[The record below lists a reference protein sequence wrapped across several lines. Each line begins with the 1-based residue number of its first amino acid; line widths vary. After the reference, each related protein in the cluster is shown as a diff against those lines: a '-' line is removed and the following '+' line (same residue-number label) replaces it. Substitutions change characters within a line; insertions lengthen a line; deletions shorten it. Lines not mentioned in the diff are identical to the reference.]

1 MTDEV
6 RGLNL
11 SINLAPNNWRG
22 LTLKNPIIIAS
33 GTFGYDGYG
42 RGIPETM
49 DLSQIGAV
57 IPKTVTRHPRE
68 GNPEPRWYPTSYREG
83 KERNEAIYLNSIGL
97 ANPGIEGALSDLAPA
112 WHTWPATIILSL
124 SGSSPT
130 EFGEMAAMSK
140 GVSGFEALELNL
152 SCPNIESGA
161 LFAHSADQT
170 YQVVKQVK
178 ANSDLP
184 ILVKLAPN
192 VPDIVPIGKAAAS
205 AGADALTISNTNPAM
220 LVETASKT
228 PVLGAG
234 TGGLSGPALHPI
246 ALALVYQ
253 ASRAIDIPIVGVG
266 GVFSAEDALRFIMC
280 GASAVQIGSA
290 NLADM
295 WAPINVL
302 KELTEYLQIDEIS
315 DFQEMIGLAH
325 HRTAV

>member
-1 MTDEV
+1 MNV
-6 RGLNL
+6 RDLNL
-11 SINLAPNNWRG
+11 GINLAPNNELG
-22 LTLKNPIIIAS
+22 LELQNPVIIAS

-42 RGIPETM
+42 RGIPEDM

-57 IPKTVTRHPRE
+57 IPKTVTRYPRE
-68 GNPEPRWYPTSYREG
+68 GNPEPRWYPRSYREG
-83 KERNEAIYLNSIGL
+83 RQRNDAIYLNSIGL
-97 ANPGIEGALSDLAPA
+97 ANPGIEAALSDLAPIWDA
-112 WHTWPATIILSL
+112 WPAQIILSL
-124 SGSSPT
+124 SASSPS
-130 EFGEMAAMSK
+130 EFGVMAAMTN
-140 GVSGFEALELNL
+140 GISGFEALELNL

-170 YQVVKQVK
+170 YEVVKQVK
-178 ANSDLP
+178 ENSALP

-192 VPDIVPIGKAAAS
+192 VPDIVPIGKAAES

-220 LVETASKT
+220 LVDTSSKL

-253 ASRAIDIPIVGVG
+253 TFRAIDLPIIGVG
-266 GVFSAEDALRFIMC
+266 GVFNAEDALRFFMC

-295 WAPINVL
+295 WAPVTVL
-302 KELTEYLQIDEIS
+302 NELSEYLEINQISSFHEL
-315 DFQEMIGLAH
+315 IGVAH
-325 HRTAV
+325 SRITV